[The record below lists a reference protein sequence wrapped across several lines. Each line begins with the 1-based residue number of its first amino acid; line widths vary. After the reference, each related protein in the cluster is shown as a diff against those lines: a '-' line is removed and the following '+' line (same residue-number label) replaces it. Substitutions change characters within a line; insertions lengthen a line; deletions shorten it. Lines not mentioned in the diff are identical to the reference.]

1 MKFVTRIRAFFLQEE
16 AGKEVLDQKRFFGA
30 VALSLA
36 VGTLLILFA
45 NPNSDNSVVL
55 NADAPIAADNLDA
68 TRASPPLSPK
78 ISGLLQ
84 ASRHMS
90 QQVPA
95 PKPRLRAKPPVK
107 RPVLKIKYRAPQVI
121 ARKNDSLNSKLP
133 IGSNLIGK
141 LLTSVDTREREQL
154 YKALLPYGGK
164 GKRGEGLPKNTI
176 LFGTITYPN
185 RGRKVF
191 MRFTKALLPD
201 GREVVLQAQALSAK
215 DYSPGLEGKLHRG
228 ATSRIAATLGLTM
241 VSAFTDTLTQ
251 KQVLGSEGVVT
262 PKATLKDALY
272 QGIAKASAAEAPRQ
286 AEELSKA
293 QAYVTVPA
301 GKEMIVN
308 LLATYR
314 DAL

>member
-1 MKFVTRIRAFFLQEE
+1 MKFVKRIRAFFLQEE

-30 VALSLA
+30 VALVLA
-36 VGTLLILFA
+36 VVTLFILFA
-45 NPNSDNSVVL
+45 NPHTDNSVVL

-68 TRASPPLSPK
+68 TRASVPLSPK
-78 ISGLLQ
+78 VSGLLQ

-90 QQVPA
+90 QPVPA
-95 PKPRLRAKPPVK
+95 PKPRLRAKPSVK
-107 RPVLKIKYRAPQVI
+107 RTLKIKYRAPQVI
-121 ARKNDSLNSKLP
+121 ARKEDSLNSKLP
-133 IGSNLIGK
+133 IGSNLVGK
-141 LLTSVDTREREQL
+141 LLTSIDTREHEQL
-154 YKALLPYGGK
+154 YKVLLPYGGK
-164 GKRGEGLPKNTI
+164 GKRGEGLPKNAI
-176 LFGTITYPN
+176 LLGTITYPN
-185 RGRKVF
+185 RGKKVF

-201 GREVVLQAQALSAK
+201 GREVALQAQALNTK

-262 PKATLKDALY
+262 PKSTVKDALY

-301 GKEMIVN
+301 GKELIVN

-314 DAL
+314 GAL